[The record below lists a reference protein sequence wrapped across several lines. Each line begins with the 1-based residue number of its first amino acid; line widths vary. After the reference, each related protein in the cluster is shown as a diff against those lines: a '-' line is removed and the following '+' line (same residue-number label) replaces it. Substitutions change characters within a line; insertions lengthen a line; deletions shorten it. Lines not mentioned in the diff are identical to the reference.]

1 MFVRTQELDR
11 LLRLVRTKNS
21 VEIVGSIG
29 SGKTSL
35 LAALIE
41 NLERGGQNVL
51 HIRGHRSLSQF
62 SLEPLILAGVDI
74 PGSTRTALL
83 MSEIIDS
90 LTSDLLEGSL
100 VLVVDDIE
108 MLDDRTFAILKV
120 AEQRSGAVVVSSR
133 TLPSLRAGDTKT
145 PLRLGSRITRVL
157 LQPLTLDMASELIH
171 ALLSEPVDHTS
182 GGRIYARTGGNAAL
196 IEAMVQTGVNSGF
209 LRRDDTGWATPGGL
223 WHSEL
228 EPSIEHLFDRLLP
241 EDLEALEMLSLST
254 FMDLEVA
261 VRLTC
266 QDSIER
272 LDADGLIDIVPEGE
286 IMKVGVTPPLLSDY
300 FMHRSSGARRARLV
314 GRLLEELPSQEDGL
328 TLHEVPE
335 VSNID
340 VSNAEGRS
348 SMLLARLLRD
358 QRNIARAAS
367 RSAWLH
373 AHTARTAIDYVDALF
388 KFGTDSEA
396 EIESVFRV
404 ASSTTLES
412 KWAAQLEIRQ
422 AQWKALY
429 LDDLAGAL
437 AHLASAALR
446 FPSYAQTFNAHALR
460 LEIGLGLGP
469 KSVLERIEVLR
480 SGGNTND
487 DWLNLAQIYGLLVS
501 GEWSAAREHLEQL
514 EVHHDSEFDGFL
526 KLLNGLTSYA
536 AGDIEETLSAAL
548 SELADARIAF
558 DLPTI
563 WMMTY
568 VAALCQMTLGRYQEC
583 ESTLNAAFAIGFAG
597 AEERL
602 SQTACYNLGSI
613 LATKTGRLST
623 ATSLANQG
631 HSSRSELWSIPAA
644 ASAWPQAH
652 LDLFDGGPEIA
663 GERLSLL
670 SDELHERGLQWTAML
685 SSVSASEINPTVSTV
700 NHARHLSRE
709 YGNHFTESL
718 LDLSEALLG
727 SDPEKIVA
735 AANVVQETGA
745 LLQAATAYSAAA
757 AQFRDAGQTERAEQV
772 EEQFAAVSDRLGAPP
787 SALQSRS
794 PEKWQLTSREIQIAA
809 LAANGMKNQ
818 AIGERLS
825 ISVRTVENHLNR
837 VYRKTGARSRSQ
849 LHELGLG

>member
-1 MFVRTQELDR
+1 MFVRTHELDR

-29 SGKTSL
+29 SGKTSVL
-35 LAALIE
+35 TALVE
-41 NLERGGQNVL
+41 TLERGGQNVL
-51 HIRGHRSLSQF
+51 HIRGHHSLSQF
-62 SLEPLILAGVDI
+62 SLEPLILAGIEI
-74 PGSTRTALL
+74 PSSSRSALL

-90 LTSDLLEGSL
+90 LTGDLLEGSL

-120 AEQRSGAVVVSSR
+120 AEQRTGVVVVTSR
-133 TLPSLRAGDTKT
+133 TMPSLRTHDAKP
-145 PLRLGSRITRVL
+145 PLRLGSRIARVP

-171 ALLSEPVDHTS
+171 ALLGESVDHTLV
-182 GGRIYARTGGNAAL
+182 GRIYARTGGNAAL
-196 IEAMVQTGVNSGF
+196 IEAVVQTGVNAGF
-209 LRRDDTGWATPGGL
+209 LRRDDAGWAAPGGL

-241 EDLEALEMLSLST
+241 GDLEALEMLSLST
-254 FMDLEVA
+254 FMDLDVA

-266 QDSIER
+266 QESIER
-272 LDADGLIDIVPEGE
+272 LDGDGLIDIVPEGE

-314 GRLLEELPSQEDGL
+314 GRLLEELPSQPDGA

-335 VSNID
+335 MSNID
-340 VSNAEGRS
+340 VSSAEGRS

-358 QRNIARAAS
+358 RRNIARATS
-367 RSAWLH
+367 RSAWQH
-373 AHTARTAIDYVDALF
+373 SHTARTAIEYVDALLQ
-388 KFGTDSEA
+388 FGTDCRD
-396 EIESVFRV
+396 EIEAVFDV
-404 ASSTTLES
+404 ANSTTLES
-412 KWAAQLEIRQ
+412 KWAAQLEVRH

-429 LDDLAGAL
+429 LNDLDGAL
-437 AHLASAALR
+437 DHLTASALR
-446 FPSYAQTFNAHALR
+446 FPSYTPTFSAHALR
-460 LEIGLGLGP
+460 LEIGLGSGP
-469 KSVLERIEVLR
+469 SSVLERIAGLKAA
-480 SGGNTND
+480 GHTTD
-487 DWLNLAQIYGLLVS
+487 DWLNLTEVYGLLVS
-501 GEWSAAREHLEQL
+501 GEWRAARECLEQL
-514 EVHHDSEFDGFL
+514 EVHYDAEFDGFL
-526 KLLNGLTSYA
+526 KLLHGLTSFA
-536 AGDIEETLSAAL
+536 EGDIEEALTTAL

-613 LATKTGRLST
+613 LATRTGRFST
-623 ATSLANQG
+623 ATSLANPGHQSQG
-631 HSSRSELWSIPAA
+631 ELWSIPASA
-644 ASAWPQAH
+644 RAWPRAH
-652 LDLFDGGPEIA
+652 LDVFDGGPEVA
-663 GERLSLL
+663 AERLTLL
-670 SDELHERGLQWTAML
+670 SDALNARGLHWTAMI
-685 SSVSASEINPTVSTV
+685 SSVSASELNPTAAT
-700 NHARHLSRE
+700 LSRARRFSRK
-709 YGNHFTESL
+709 YGNHFTEGL

-727 SDPEKIVA
+727 SDAEKIVA
-735 AANVVQETGA
+735 AAESAQKTGA
-745 LLQAATAYSAAA
+745 LLQAATAYSVAS
-757 AQFRDAGQTERAEQV
+757 AQLRDAGQLERAEQV
-772 EEQFAAVSDRLGAPP
+772 ELQLSAVSDRLGASP